1 MGAEIEAPVMN
12 AIVSLDGL
20 EVIVDLEGCIDV
32 GAERKRLEKEQERLV
47 KNISSKGNKLTNKK
61 FVDNAPADIVQRER
75 DGLEKVKEQLQKI
88 RQSLANLPSA

>member
-47 KNISSKGNKLTNKK
+47 KNISSKEKKLTNRK

-75 DGLEKVKEQLQKI
+75 DGLEKIKEQLQKI
-88 RQSLANLPSA
+88 QQSLANLPSA